1 LSAANKHSFPPSK
14 LTHQRNYGRP
24 RAIYHS
30 APVPANAAI
39 TLISAWTQAASNDQT
54 QPKHNGPTGR
64 VAKDRQT
71 VDRQAADSA
80 TDTRPPST
88 AAAAHAAAA
97 DEKSHFPSL
106 RAGNGAQSLRCY
118 QHRSYSEA
126 AYHFSRVI
134 SDLGLRANAGPV
146 LTATGLVNG
155 RRQFSTPPP
164 HNPHPFS
171 R

>member
-1 LSAANKHSFPPSK
+1 MRVPSRLHPLPIFFFVVAFSTPLVVAIRSIYTVVSYK
-14 LTHQRNYGRP
+14 ASCRQPTNTVSPQVTHQRNYGRP

-80 TDTRPPST
+80 TDTRPRPPST

-106 RAGNGAQSLRCY
+106 RAGNGTQSL
-118 QHRSYSEA
+118 
-126 AYHFSRVI
+126 
-134 SDLGLRANAGPV
+134 
-146 LTATGLVNG
+146 
-155 RRQFSTPPP
+155 
-164 HNPHPFS
+164 
-171 R
+171 